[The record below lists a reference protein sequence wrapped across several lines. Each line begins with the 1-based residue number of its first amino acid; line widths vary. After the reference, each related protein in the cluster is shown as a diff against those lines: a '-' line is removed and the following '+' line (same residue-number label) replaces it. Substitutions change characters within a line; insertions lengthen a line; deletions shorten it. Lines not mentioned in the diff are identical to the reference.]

1 MGCFVAG
8 ASAFVAESS
17 CTRVSSAGAGA
28 PAPARSHLLTSSR
41 TRSMPRATSVC
52 VAPSTT
58 MRSSSSFEISHPV
71 SFFMPITH
79 VPFGP
84 IKRPICPHACTA
96 HRFGPSHSGSLERAA
111 VARSAA
117 TGSRRRRFGVSSA
130 RRSFPRARA
139 GGGGALARSRSP
151 M

>member
-8 ASAFVAESS
+8 TSAFVTESS
-17 CTRVSSAGAGA
+17 CPRVSS
-28 PAPARSHLLTSSR
+28 APARSHLLTSSR
-41 TRSMPRATSVC
+41 TRSTPRSTSVC

-58 MRSSSSFEISHPV
+58 MRSSSSFEISQPV

-96 HRFGPSHSGSLERAA
+96 HRFGPSHSGSLERPPA

-117 TGSRRRRFGVSSA
+117 RGSRRRRFGVSSA